1 VVGVDPRAAQPKRRR
16 HKEDAE
22 VFQMLERVE
31 VLDVTLPN
39 SDSGA
44 IEDLAGAIQSLR
56 ALRICKGTGT
66 YPNQPAPR
74 ALPDALTDAFTA
86 CPELMRLP
94 LPLYR

>member
-1 VVGVDPRAAQPKRRR
+1 LVWTLVLPSPSA
-16 HKEDAE
+16 EDAE

-56 ALRICKGTGT
+56 ELRALRIRKGAGT

-86 CPELMRLP
+86 CPELVRLP
-94 LPLYR
+94 LPLYK